1 MYRYLINSFKL
12 CYLDSSI
19 TQTTKLFSTFVVLLP
34 IALITGPALPDIL
47 LSSVAL
53 YFLII
58 SILKKLWRYYQNPV
72 VLGFLLFCI
81 YSIFRSIFSEFPF
94 ESLFNSGSIFYFR
107 YIFFAM
113 GVWYL
118 ADKNPYLINLVFIIS
133 VFCLSVVSIDGI
145 YQYFMGYNIL
155 GYAKLNISRLT
166 GLFNDEPKIGRY
178 LAYLFMIIFALSFQV
193 LKKNRISVSFLIV
206 LISLSGLTIFLS
218 GERVSVYVFAFFL
231 LLTCFFKNRYQFALI
246 LSFFLSSILIL
257 IAISINPIAKDRIII
272 QTANQISQTK
282 IGFLPYTPGY
292 EKIYVASLILF
303 RDHPVFGI
311 GPAIYSLQCHKKL
324 NELQS
329 NCNSHPHNYF
339 IQILS
344 ELGLVGFL
352 FSFSLFLSLSFILI
366 KQFIIQFKKH
376 KSDQL
381 SQNGIIF
388 TVNIFVCFWPLIPH
402 LDLYN
407 NWQNVLI
414 MLPLGFFMKNL
425 FGERDNYI
433 NT

>member
-1 MYRYLINSFKL
+1 MNRYLINSFKL

-34 IALITGPALPDIL
+34 IALISGPALPDIL
-47 LSSVAL
+47 LSIVAL
-53 YFLII
+53 YFLTI
-58 SILKKLWRYYQNPV
+58 SIYKKLWRYYQNPV

-81 YSIFRSIFSEFPF
+81 YSILRSIFSEFPF

-107 YIFFAM
+107 YIFFGM

-118 ADKNPYLINLVFIIS
+118 IDKNPYLINLFFIIS
-133 VFCLSVVSIDGI
+133 VLCIFIVSIDGI
-145 YQYFMGYNIL
+145 YQYFHGFNIL
-155 GYAKLNISRLT
+155 GYEKFNIARIT

-178 LAYLFMIIFALSFQV
+178 LAYLSMLIFALSFQV
-193 LKKNRISVSFLIV
+193 LQKNKISISFLIF
-206 LISLSGLTIFLS
+206 LISLSSLTIFLS
-218 GERVSVYVFAFFL
+218 GERTALYIFSFFL
-231 LLTCFFKNRYQFALI
+231 ILTCFFKNKLQLPII
-246 LSFFLSSILIL
+246 LSFILSFILIL
-257 IAISINPIAKDRIII
+257 IAISINPIAKKRMIDK
-272 QTANQISQTK
+272 TLTQISATEM
-282 IGFLPYTPGY
+282 GFLPYSPGY
-292 EKIYVASLILF
+292 EEHYRAALILF

-311 GPAIYSLQCHKKL
+311 GPDTYRLQCEKK
-324 NELQS
+324 EYDFKS
-329 NCNSHPHNYF
+329 KCNSHPHNYYF
-339 IQILS
+339 QILS

-414 MLPLGFFMKNL
+414 MLPLGFFMKHL
-425 FGERDNYI
+425 FGERDHGVI
-433 NT
+433 S